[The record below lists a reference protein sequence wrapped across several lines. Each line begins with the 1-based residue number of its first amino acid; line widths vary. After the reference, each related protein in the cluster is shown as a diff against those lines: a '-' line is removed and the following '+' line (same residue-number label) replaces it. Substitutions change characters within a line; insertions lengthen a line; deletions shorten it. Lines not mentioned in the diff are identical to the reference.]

1 MEKKFYE
8 IPLVESY
15 QISVEAG
22 YSATTGGGKTDPF
35 DGEWIPIKP
44 TTPDSGN

>member
-15 QISVEAG
+15 QMSVEAG
-22 YSATTGGGKTDPF
+22 YSGTTGSDSGSDPF
-35 DGEWIPIKP
+35 DGEFVPI
-44 TTPDSGN
+44 GGRN